1 MRKAALFAG
10 VCVVLA
16 AAVGTGIVLGG
27 RTDEV
32 AAVDGHPVT
41 RAELIFHMR
50 RLAPAVRNEMA
61 FSPLKGGGGAVGQG
75 ADPRDDAA
83 LIGRLRERALAE
95 AERDKVLL
103 LLAKEQGLV
112 DSVDHE
118 DFLAEVR
125 AENKR
130 RAESARRGEVV
141 YGVTEFSP
149 EEYYT
154 KRLTDLTTALTNA
167 LSVTDAEVRAEFDTD
182 RASWSANATTYAYS
196 KLVVPVPA
204 GASADYP
211 AGLQSRVA
219 AAGGLAEVAAA
230 EPGARLTSASYA
242 GGESSGVNAH
252 DQDLMA
258 VLTGLSPGQISAPIP
273 GPDQITYYE
282 LDRRTV
288 DANAAFAQYAPRIR
302 QSLMGEKFDRYV
314 DDRLAGSDIEVDT
327 EALADINPEDVA

>member
-1 MRKAALFAG
+1 MRKALLAG
-10 VCVVLA
+10 ICVVLA
-16 AAVGTGIVLGG
+16 AAVGTGIALGG
-27 RTDEV
+27 RTEGV
-32 AAVDGHPVT
+32 ATVDGHPVT
-41 RAELIFHMR
+41 RDELIFHMR
-50 RLAPAVRNEMA
+50 RLAPTVRNE
-61 FSPLKGGGGAVGQG
+61 FGDTP
-75 ADPRDDAA
+75 DDAA

-95 AERDKVLL
+95 AEKDKVLL
-103 LLAKEQGLV
+103 LLAEEQGLV

-118 DFLAEVR
+118 EFLAEVA

-130 RAESARRGEVV
+130 RAASARRGEVV

-154 KRLTDLTTALTNA
+154 KRLTDLTTALKKA
-167 LSVTDAEVRAEFDTD
+167 MSVTDAEVRAEFDAD

-204 GASADYP
+204 GASANYP
-211 AGLQSRVA
+211 ADLQSRVTGR
-219 AAGGLAEVAAA
+219 GGLAKVAAA

-242 GGESSGVNAH
+242 GGQSSGVNAH
-252 DQDLMA
+252 DQDLTA

-273 GPDQITYYE
+273 GPGQITYYA

-288 DANAAFAQYAPRIR
+288 DADAAFATYAARIR

-314 DDRLAGSDIEVDT
+314 GTRLAGSDIEVDT
-327 EALADINPEDVA
+327 EALVDINPEDVA

>member
-1 MRKAALFAG
+1 MKRALLAG
-10 VCVVLA
+10 IGVVVA
-16 AAVGTGIVLGG
+16 AAVGIGIAIGG
-27 RTDEV
+27 RTHEV

-41 RAELIFHMR
+41 RDELIFHMR
-50 RLAPAVRNEMA
+50 RLAPAVRNEMGDTA
-61 FSPLKGGGGAVGQG
+61 
-75 ADPRDDAA
+75 DDAA
-83 LIGRLRERALAE
+83 VIGRLRERALAE
-95 AERDKVLL
+95 AEKDKVLL
-103 LLAKEQGLV
+103 LLAEERGLI

-154 KRLTDLTTALTNA
+154 KRLTDLTTALKNA
-167 LSVTDAEVRAEFDTD
+167 LPVTDAEVRAEFDAD
-182 RASWSANATTYAYS
+182 RASWSAGATTYAYS
-196 KLVVPVPA
+196 TLVIPVPA

-219 AAGGLAEVAAA
+219 AVGGLADVAAD
-230 EPGARLTSASYA
+230 EPGARLTSATYA

-258 VLTGLSPGQISAPIP
+258 VLTALSPGQISAPVP
-273 GPDQITYYE
+273 GTGQITYYR

-288 DANAAFAQYAPRIR
+288 DADAAFAKYAARIR
-302 QSLMGEKFDRYV
+302 QSLAGEKFDRYV
-314 DDRLAGSDIEVDT
+314 DTRLAGSDIEVDT